1 MIYKLIKKMDLNYE
15 EILEK
20 VKEIAIKAGETIK
33 EAFNSREIIN
43 TSIEIKDSNTT
54 DLVTEVDKNVEKIVF
69 NSLKELYPNFKLI
82 GEETV
87 SSSESK
93 KIILTDSPTWIIDPV
108 DGTTNFV
115 HGFPFVCIS
124 IGLVVKKEPVLGII
138 FNPIL
143 NEMYWGIK
151 NKGSYLN
158 GKKLPLIKNT
168 PIISLKKS
176 LFVIEYGVFF
186 GQEKLN
192 KIIENVSQMLSI
204 PVHGMRCLGSTA
216 LDIMQVAKGGAD
228 FFFSVGFHAW
238 DVAAAK
244 VILSESG
251 GVMVGYRRPKDL
263 TENILIADEPY
274 DICQRKVLCMRGTI
288 EGKEFQSKILKEI
301 RDKLIDID
309 FESD

>member
-1 MIYKLIKKMDLNYE
+1 MELNYE

-20 VKEIAIKAGETIK
+20 VKEIVLIAGKKIK
-33 EAFNSREIIN
+33 EAFESREIIH

-54 DLVTEVDKNVEKIVF
+54 DLVTEVDKNVEKLIF
-69 NSLKELYPNFKLI
+69 DSLKQLYPKFNLV

-93 KIILTDSPTWIIDPV
+93 KIILTDTPTWVIDPV

-124 IGLVVKKEPVLGII
+124 VGLVVNKEPMLGVIY
-138 FNPIL
+138 NPIL

-158 GKKLPLIKNT
+158 GKKLPLIKNN
-168 PIISLKKS
+168 PIVSLQKS
-176 LFVIEYGVFF
+176 LFVIEFGVFF
-186 GQEKLN
+186 SQDKLN
-192 KIIENVSQMLSI
+192 KIVENVTKMLSI
-204 PVHGMRCLGSTA
+204 PSHGVRCLGSTA

-244 VILSESG
+244 VILNESG
-251 GVMVGYRRPKDL
+251 GIMVGYRKPKD
-263 TENILIADEPY
+263 IKDDVLIADEPY
-274 DICQRKVLCMRGTI
+274 DICQRKVLCMRGTF
-288 EGKEFQSKILKEI
+288 EGKQFQSEILREI
-301 RDKLIDID
+301 RNKLEDID